1 MRNRNRQRSLL
12 DWIGITDNCK
22 GVGNRMKKAIGII
35 IAIIVGI
42 LTIVVSSGLE
52 IRGLMG

>member
-1 MRNRNRQRSLL
+1 
-12 DWIGITDNCK
+12 
-22 GVGNRMKKAIGII
+22 MKKAIGII

-42 LTIVVSSGLE
+42 LAIVISSGLE